1 VARWED
7 AYDALIDVY
16 SWWRTP
22 QGRAYGERFGASL
35 SRAEAQEQ
43 GLTPGVEAGPLGWD
57 VAHSQEL
64 SAFGADPV
72 YVDPDMQT
80 VVNALASKFEPEA
93 LRPEDMITEAGF
105 ALLPHPVTDVDIHG
119 KTMSWRAVMWYPT
132 RKPGIRRD
140 LLDRLGAGMSAEEL
154 HALSREDMDEISG
167 RSRTGPTEH
176 GLLLAFYHRKGDP
189 DYYEGRDSELE
200 RSGRGIKRPTWV
212 LTHTTP
218 LTYGRTYRE
227 QTRRINPEGLKHDHP
242 DLDKEISEAAAVYDA
257 KSAVQQDSSGR
268 SVLFFS
274 GDEQVEALEPTFYE
288 PVRYAL
294 ALWKIMGQTI
304 ADRSRARPNR
314 GARRQ
319 GARAGLPEKE
329 VLVVTLRRPR
339 ERPALRDGEPAAV
352 EWTRR
357 WITSMHWR
365 WQWHPTP
372 KDPDNVCG
380 HRRPDGTLCPV
391 MGGYHAQILIDAYV
405 KGPADKPLIP
415 RKVRAFEVIK

>member
-1 VARWED
+1 VARWEE

-80 VVNALASKFEPEA
+80 VVDALASKFEPEA

-119 KTMSWRAVMWYPT
+119 KTMSWRAVMWY
-132 RKPGIRRD
+132 
-140 LLDRLGAGMSAEEL
+140 
-154 HALSREDMDEISG
+154 
-167 RSRTGPTEH
+167 
-176 GLLLAFYHRKGDP
+176 
-189 DYYEGRDSELE
+189 
-200 RSGRGIKRPTWV
+200 
-212 LTHTTP
+212 
-218 LTYGRTYRE
+218 
-227 QTRRINPEGLKHDHP
+227 
-242 DLDKEISEAAAVYDA
+242 
-257 KSAVQQDSSGR
+257 
-268 SVLFFS
+268 
-274 GDEQVEALEPTFYE
+274 
-288 PVRYAL
+288 
-294 ALWKIMGQTI
+294 
-304 ADRSRARPNR
+304 
-314 GARRQ
+314 
-319 GARAGLPEKE
+319 
-329 VLVVTLRRPR
+329 
-339 ERPALRDGEPAAV
+339 
-352 EWTRR
+352 
-357 WITSMHWR
+357 
-365 WQWHPTP
+365 PTP

>member
-1 VARWED
+1 VARWEE

-80 VVNALASKFEPEA
+80 VVDALASKFEPEA

-140 LLDRLGAGMSAEEL
+140 LLDRLGAGLTPDEMKS
-154 HALSREDMDEISG
+154 LSREDMDEISG

-227 QTRRINPEGLKHDHP
+227 QTRRVNPDGPKHDHP
-242 DLDKEISEAAAVYDA
+242 DMEERLSEAAVAYDA
-257 KSAVQQDSSGR
+257 KSAIDQPHSDGR
-268 SVLFFS
+268 SVLYFS
-274 GDEQVEALEPTFYE
+274 GDRQFEELEPTFYE
-288 PVRYAL
+288 PVPLRARSVEDHGADDRRSIAGAAKPRRAAAGCPGRAAREGGPRRHAAAPARAACAPGRRARGRRMDTPLDHLDAL
-294 ALWKIMGQTI
+294 ALAM
-304 ADRSRARPNR
+304 A
-314 GARRQ
+314 
-319 GARAGLPEKE
+319 
-329 VLVVTLRRPR
+329 
-339 ERPALRDGEPAAV
+339 
-352 EWTRR
+352 
-357 WITSMHWR
+357 
-365 WQWHPTP
+365 
-372 KDPDNVCG
+372 PD
-380 HRRPDGTLCPV
+380 
-391 MGGYHAQILIDAYV
+391 AE
-405 KGPADKPLIP
+405 GPG
-415 RKVRAFEVIK
+415 